1 MNPDKDKDKK
11 KSINLDLEGGNRP
24 GLERAMAHLLGRKP
38 GRVSASDSKAAFEQ
52 EVLKVL
58 TEIGFEVKAGSGLD
72 LATLSHPLTEGRQV
86 ELKLP
91 DKPGRAEGIAF
102 DFALTY
108 FPEMEF
114 YLPFLLAR
122 GRYKAANT
130 PPKAASAGLGP
141 EPEYDED
148 GFIAEG

>member
-1 MNPDKDKDKK
+1 MNNDKAKK
-11 KSINLDLEGGNRP
+11 KNISLNLEGGNRP
-24 GLERAMAHLLGRKP
+24 GLQRAMAHLLGRKP
-38 GRVSASDSKAAFEQ
+38 VGLTSKTVFEQ
-52 EVLKVL
+52 EVLKTL
-58 TEIGFEVKAGSGLD
+58 TGLD
-72 LATLSHPLTEGRQV
+72 FVVNLDAGLPVLSHPLTEGRRV
-86 ELKLP
+86 ELKLS
-91 DKPGRAEGIAF
+91 DKSYRLEQAENVALI
-102 DFALTY
+102 FAATY

-130 PPKAASAGLGP
+130 PPKAASPGLGP